1 MLTLLLALAVTAPAD
16 TIPALWTPHRVYDA
30 KHKRYADLEQM
41 AAEAASSD
49 VIFFGEQHDDGN
61 AHRLERSLLE
71 AVSRR
76 RSDVIVS
83 LEMFERD
90 VQGLL
95 DDYLAGKI
103 DEPTF
108 LKTARPWPNYNA
120 DYRPLV
126 EFAKAKGWRVI
137 AANVPRPI
145 ASAVSKQGLAA
156 AIGALPDSSRRWAAA
171 DFGCPK
177 DDYFERFGQSM
188 GGHGPSTPEG
198 MMRFYEAQCVKDET
212 MAESIVRARSA
223 GGSPLVIHMNG
234 AFHSDYRDGTAERV
248 ARRGVKKI
256 TVLSAIPVPNLDTI
270 EPKAERKKGEWLFFT
285 LRVPKEPAAAA
296 PAAPTAK

>member
-1 MLTLLLALAVTAPAD
+1 MLTTLLLALAVTAPAD

-30 KHKRYADLEQM
+30 KHKRYSDLEAL
-41 AAEAASSD
+41 AAEAVKHD
-49 VIFFGEQHDDGN
+49 VVFFGEQHDDGN
-61 AHRLERSLLE
+61 AHRLQRGLME
-71 AVSRR
+71 AVARR
-76 RSDVIVS
+76 RSDVILS

-95 DDYLAGKI
+95 DDYLADKI

-108 LKTARPWPNYNA
+108 LKAARPWPNYNA

-126 EFAKAKGWRVI
+126 EFAKAKGWKVV
-137 AANVPRPI
+137 AANVPRRI
-145 ASAVSKQGLAA
+145 ASATSKEGLAA
-156 AIGALPDSSRRWAAA
+156 VAALPDSSRRWAAT
-171 DFGCPK
+171 DFECAK
-177 DDYFERFGQSM
+177 DDYFERFGESM

-223 GGSPLVIHMNG
+223 NGAPLVIHMNG

-248 ARRGVKKI
+248 ARRGVKKMLVI
-256 TVLSAIPVPNLDTI
+256 SAMPVPDLDVV
-270 EPKAERKKGEWLFFT
+270 EPKPDRKKGEWLIYT
-285 LRVPKEPAAAA
+285 LRVPV
-296 PAAPTAK
+296 AK

>member
-16 TIPALWTPHRVYDA
+16 TVPQLWTPHRVYHA
-30 KHKRYADLEQM
+30 KEKRYSDLEAL
-41 AAEAASSD
+41 AAEAVKYDA
-49 VIFFGEQHDDGN
+49 VFFGEQHDDGN
-61 AHRLERSLLE
+61 AHRLQRGLLE

-76 RSDVIVS
+76 RSDVVLS

-90 VQGLL
+90 VQAYL
-95 DDYLAGKI
+95 DDYLADKI
-103 DEPTF
+103 DEATF
-108 LKTARPWPNYNA
+108 LKASRPWPNYNV

-126 EFAKAKGWRVI
+126 EFAKAKGWKVL
-137 AANVPRPI
+137 AANVPRRI
-145 ASAVSKQGLAA
+145 ASATAKEGLAA
-156 AIGALPDSSRRWAAA
+156 VAALPDSARRWAAA

-212 MAESIVRARSA
+212 MAESIVRARA
-223 GGSPLVIHMNG
+223 TGGAPLVIHMNG

-248 ARRGVKKI
+248 ARRGVKKLLVI
-256 TVLSAIPVPNLDTI
+256 SAMPVPDLDAV
-270 EPKAERKKGEWLFFT
+270 EPKPDRKKGEWLIYT
-285 LRVPKEPAAAA
+285 LRVPKVAQ
-296 PAAPTAK
+296 

>member
-30 KHKRYADLEQM
+30 KHKRYSDLEAL
-41 AAEAASSD
+41 AAEA
-49 VIFFGEQHDDGN
+49 VKYEVVFFGEQHDDGN
-61 AHRLERSLLE
+61 AHRLQRGLME

-76 RSDVIVS
+76 RSDVILS

-95 DDYLAGKI
+95 DDYLADKI

-108 LKTARPWPNYNA
+108 LKAARPWPNYNA

-126 EFAKAKGWRVI
+126 EFAKAKGWKVV
-137 AANVPRPI
+137 AANVPRRI
-145 ASAVSKQGLAA
+145 ASATSKEGLAA
-156 AIGALPDSSRRWAAA
+156 VAALPDSSRRWAAT
-171 DFGCPK
+171 DFGCAK
-177 DDYFERFGQSM
+177 DDYFERFGESM

-223 GGSPLVIHMNG
+223 GGAPLVIHMNG

-248 ARRGVKKI
+248 GRRGVKKMLVI
-256 TVLSAIPVPNLDTI
+256 SAMPVPDLDVV
-270 EPKAERKKGEWLFFT
+270 EPKPDRKKGEWLIYT
-285 LRVPKEPAAAA
+285 LRVPV
-296 PAAPTAK
+296 AK

>member
-16 TIPALWTPHRVYDA
+16 TIPALWTPHGSKHA
-30 KHKRYADLEQM
+30 KREQM

-156 AIGALPDSSRRWAAA
+156 AIGALPDSSRRGRRRLRLPQGRLLRALRPVDGRPWSEHA
-171 DFGCPK
+171 G
-177 DDYFERFGQSM
+177 DD
-188 GGHGPSTPEG
+188 
-198 MMRFYEAQCVKDET
+198 
-212 MAESIVRARSA
+212 
-223 GGSPLVIHMNG
+223 
-234 AFHSDYRDGTAERV
+234 
-248 ARRGVKKI
+248 
-256 TVLSAIPVPNLDTI
+256 
-270 EPKAERKKGEWLFFT
+270 
-285 LRVPKEPAAAA
+285 
-296 PAAPTAK
+296 

>member
-16 TIPALWTPHRVYDA
+16 TTPALWTPHRVYDA
-30 KHKRYADLEQM
+30 KKKRYADLEQM
-41 AAEAASSD
+41 AAEVASSD

-76 RSDVIVS
+76 RSDVILS

-95 DDYLAGKI
+95 DDYLAGTI

-108 LKTARPWPNYNA
+108 LKAARPWPNYNV

-156 AIGALPDSSRRWAAA
+156 AIAALPDSSRRWAAA
-171 DFGCPK
+171 DFSCPK
-177 DDYFERFGQSM
+177 DDYFTRFGESM
-188 GGHGPSTPEG
+188 GGHGPTGPEAIG
-198 MMRFYEAQCVKDET
+198 RFYEAQCVKDET

-234 AFHSDYRDGTAERV
+234 AFHSDFRDGTAERV

-270 EPKAERKKGEWLFFT
+270 EPKTERKKGEWLFFT
-285 LRVPKEPAAAA
+285 LRVPTAEAA
-296 PAAPTAK
+296 KQ

>member
-16 TIPALWTPHRVYDA
+16 TTPALWTPHRVYDA

-76 RSDVIVS
+76 RSDVILS

-108 LKTARPWPNYNA
+108 LKTARPWPNYNV

-156 AIGALPDSSRRWAAA
+156 AIGALPDSSRRWAAT

-198 MMRFYEAQCVKDET
+198 MFRFYEAQCVKDET

-270 EPKAERKKGEWLFFT
+270 EPKPERKKGEWLFFT

-296 PAAPTAK
+296 PSAK

>member
-1 MLTLLLALAVTAPAD
+1 MLTLLLALAVTSPAD

-30 KHKRYADLEQM
+30 KHKRYSDLEAL
-41 AAEAASSD
+41 AAEA
-49 VIFFGEQHDDGN
+49 VKYEVVFFGEQHDDGN
-61 AHRLERSLLE
+61 AHRLQRGLME

-76 RSDVIVS
+76 RSDVILS

-95 DDYLAGKI
+95 DDYLADKI

-108 LKTARPWPNYNA
+108 LKAARPWPNYNA

-126 EFAKAKGWRVI
+126 EFAKAKGWKVI
-137 AANVPRPI
+137 AANVPRRI
-145 ASAVSKQGLAA
+145 ASATSKEGLAA
-156 AIGALPDSSRRWAAA
+156 VAALPDSSRRWAAT
-171 DFGCPK
+171 DFECAK
-177 DDYFERFGQSM
+177 DDYFERFGESM

-223 GGSPLVIHMNG
+223 NGAPLVIHMNG

-248 ARRGVKKI
+248 GRRDVKKMLVI
-256 TVLSAIPVPNLDTI
+256 SAMPVPDLDVV
-270 EPKAERKKGEWLFFT
+270 EPKPDRKKGEWLIYT
-285 LRVPKEPAAAA
+285 LRVPV
-296 PAAPTAK
+296 AK